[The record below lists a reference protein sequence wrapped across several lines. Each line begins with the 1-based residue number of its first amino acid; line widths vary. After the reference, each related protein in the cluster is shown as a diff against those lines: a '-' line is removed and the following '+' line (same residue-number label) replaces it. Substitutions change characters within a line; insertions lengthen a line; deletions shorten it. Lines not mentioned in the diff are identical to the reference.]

1 MGLEEPLIDASSA
14 SGVHKLHIGTI
25 SNGKMWR
32 SKEGLNTFQPLVRFV
47 PTSKGTSSK
56 ASLKQIDGGRRSTE
70 RSVFKII
77 FVKLANFRANI
88 SETQDNFLR
97 SSAQSAG
104 SVGKMLQWRS
114 TKQ

>member
-14 SGVHKLHIGTI
+14 SGIHKLHISTI
-25 SNGKMWR
+25 SSGKMWR

-56 ASLKQIDGGRRSTE
+56 ASLKQIDGGRRPTE
-70 RSVFKII
+70 RSGFKII

-88 SETQDNFLR
+88 SETQGNFLR
-97 SSAQSAG
+97 SFFRSAG

>member
-1 MGLEEPLIDASSA
+1 MLHRKTEYDDHMGLEEPLIDASSA

-32 SKEGLNTFQPLVRFV
+32 RKEGLNTFQPLVRFV
-47 PTSKGTSSK
+47 PTSKGTSK
-56 ASLKQIDGGRRSTE
+56 TSLKQIDGGPRSTE

-88 SETQDNFLR
+88 LE
-97 SSAQSAG
+97 
-104 SVGKMLQWRS
+104 V
-114 TKQ
+114 